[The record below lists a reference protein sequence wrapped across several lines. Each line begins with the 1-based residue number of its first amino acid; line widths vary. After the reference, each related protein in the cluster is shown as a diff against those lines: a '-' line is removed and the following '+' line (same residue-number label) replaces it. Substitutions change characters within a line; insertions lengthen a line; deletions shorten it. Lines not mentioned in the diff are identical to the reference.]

1 VLLIRYCTY
10 TQNVSGNHIETAVK
24 TKKDI
29 KDKIIK
35 NALWGEDTVVT
46 DELVEYYKKHPEE
59 LDLIIDKEY
68 FYERYIKF
76 FFILGIVITVL
87 SRVLKFAFEDTWA
100 VFINEVILDIFSELG
115 IAIFGGAITTFLLE
129 KLNQKQY
136 NQNIALRKEIIQRI
150 NNSKT
155 SA

>member
-1 VLLIRYCTY
+1 M
-10 TQNVSGNHIETAVK
+10 K
-24 TKKDI
+24 TKDDFKN
-29 KDKIIK
+29 KIIN
-35 NALWGEDTVVT
+35 NALWGEDTVAT

-68 FYERYIKF
+68 FYGRYIKF

-129 KLNQKQY
+129 KLSQKQY
-136 NQNIALRKEIIQRI
+136 NQNIALRKENIKRI
-150 NNSKT
+150 KQSNNN
-155 SA
+155 A